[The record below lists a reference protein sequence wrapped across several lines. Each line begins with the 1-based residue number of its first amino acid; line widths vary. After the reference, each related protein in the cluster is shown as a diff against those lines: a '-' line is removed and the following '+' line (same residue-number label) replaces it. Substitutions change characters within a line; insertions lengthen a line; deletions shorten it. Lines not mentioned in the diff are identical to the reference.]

1 MKKNKRTF
9 TSHEKAM
16 NQNIK
21 NTSWADRIRSDDQ
34 ERKAKSTEVLQS
46 PPPNNSF
53 GSSMDSQF
61 SYAHSNKSS
70 ISFESIQTTER
81 LLDKLDLSL
90 EDELILQEALL
101 EEENA
106 SRNSQLSQTSG
117 PTLCMPASEFPSL
130 RNRTNPPPTYIQ
142 ARDRS
147 LIIDSLK
154 EKDSTLRGK
163 YSSCKVERH
172 LPVKSRYSYIVE
184 EDYDSETF
192 TAMKPQMN
200 RHQKDYKYPNIEN
213 NNRSTNNPNTFN
225 FENYRIENT
234 RLHHFYPMLISS
246 NNNSSD
252 NSANKKSNKV
262 NTSNNIN
269 TSIRNDRIFEKQSCP
284 NEFTPT
290 QKSNCLYRNGSS
302 TSTNTSFSEVG
313 QLSKPNTQSSFESES
328 SSFSKL
334 KLTKSDTTPVKPS
347 PKRSNSSTSTI
358 TKPNTL
364 TNDISLPP
372 TPPYKTH
379 KKKTSLNSLKKLFKS
394 PRTRAKNK
402 KDLESEGS
410 SPIRSATNSLDFSGE
425 NIQFPPTSNTVNNSS
440 PHLARYI
447 FPPNPVFHF
456 KTISSPQSSADRKKN
471 NKARPNR
478 THLRTFSDFHTMEK
492 DTKKDELSPLSEQ
505 SNKPDHPKV
514 RRRTLSLDGMLPNN
528 STQCTVNLSHKKE
541 ESNAASRCGK
551 LKFHLEP
558 YDNDE
563 SSHIGQAITMRHQGK
578 LEESAQRLKKAC
590 ACGNKTAFLLY
601 GLALRHGC
609 GVDKNLKLSLGFLMA
624 ATDIKSFAAEVLDLD
639 INPLNF
645 VSIDDIPDMAP
656 EPMAPA
662 LYECGMAYLKGLGID
677 HPDEIK
683 GLKFLEKAALLGHVD
698 SMCLSGTIWSK
709 TSNVK
714 KKDLSRAAAWF
725 RIADKKGANLLG
737 SDWIYKEKYMKKG
750 RK

>member
-1 MKKNKRTF
+1 
-9 TSHEKAM
+9 M

-21 NTSWADRIRSDDQ
+21 NTSWTDRIRSKDQ
-34 ERKAKSTEVLQS
+34 ERKTDSTEVSQS
-46 PPPNNSF
+46 LPLNNSF
-53 GSSMDSQF
+53 ESSMDSQF

-106 SRNSQLSQTSG
+106 LRNSQLSQANG

-130 RNRTNPPPTYIQ
+130 RYRSNPSPTYIQ

-154 EKDSTLRGK
+154 EKDSSLRGK
-163 YSSCKVERH
+163 FSSCKVERH
-172 LPVKSRYSYIVE
+172 MPKKSRYSYIVE

-192 TAMKPQMN
+192 NISNPQIKRN
-200 RHQKDYKYPNIEN
+200 ERDYKYPNYDSN
-213 NNRSTNNPNTFN
+213 TRGTNTPNSFN

-234 RLHHFYPMLISS
+234 RLHHLYPMLL
-246 NNNSSD
+246 SSD
-252 NSANKKSNKV
+252 NDNKNIKKIN
-262 NTSNNIN
+262 SNNIN
-269 TSIRNDRIFEKQSCP
+269 NSMKNDWKFEKQGSP
-284 NEFTPT
+284 NEFVPAQRST
-290 QKSNCLYRNGSS
+290 CLHRNGSS

-313 QLSKPNTQSSFESES
+313 QLSKPKTQSSFESES
-328 SSFSKL
+328 SSFAKL
-334 KLTKSDTTPVKPS
+334 KSTKSDTTPVKSS
-347 PKRSNSSTSTI
+347 PKRSSSSTSTL
-358 TKPNTL
+358 TKPNTM
-364 TNDISLPP
+364 TSDISVPP

-379 KKKTSLNSLKKLFKS
+379 KKKSSLSSLKKLFKS
-394 PRTRAKNK
+394 PRARAKNK

-410 SPIRSATNSLDFSGE
+410 SPIHSATNLLDFSGE
-425 NIQFPPTSNTVNNSS
+425 NTQVQPISNTVNNYS
-440 PHLARYI
+440 PHLAKYI
-447 FPPNPVFHF
+447 FPPNPTFHF
-456 KTISSPQSSADRKKN
+456 RTLSSPQSATEKKTN
-471 NKARPNR
+471 SKVRPNR

-492 DTKKDELSPLSEQ
+492 DLRTEELSALTGQ
-505 SNKPDHPKV
+505 SNKPNCPKV
-514 RRRTLSLDGMLPNN
+514 IRRTLSLDSMVPNDQAHYTDTLN
-528 STQCTVNLSHKKE
+528 HRKQ
-541 ESNAASRCGK
+541 ESNTTKKSGK
-551 LKFHLEP
+551 LKFHQEP

-563 SSHIGQAITMRHQGK
+563 SLHIGQAITMRHQGK
-578 LEESAQRLKKAC
+578 LEESAQRLKRAC
-590 ACGNKTAFLLY
+590 ARGNKTAFLLY

-609 GVDKNLKLSLGFLMA
+609 GVDKNLKLSLGYLMA

-645 VSIDDIPDMAP
+645 ISIDDIPDIAP
-656 EPMAPA
+656 EPTAPA
-662 LYECGMAYLKGLGID
+662 LYECGMAYLKGLGTD

-709 TSNVK
+709 TSNIK
-714 KKDLSRAAAWF
+714 KKDLARAAAWF

-737 SDWIYKEKYMKKG
+737 SDWIYKEKYMKRGPK
-750 RK
+750 

>member
-1 MKKNKRTF
+1 
-9 TSHEKAM
+9 M
-16 NQNIK
+16 NQNLK
-21 NTSWADRIRSDDQ
+21 NTSWADRIGSDDQ
-34 ERKAKSTEVLQS
+34 ERKANSSEVSQS

-53 GSSMDSQF
+53 ESSMDSQF

-130 RNRTNPPPTYIQ
+130 RYRTNPSPTYIQ

-147 LIIDSLK
+147 LIIDNLK

-163 YSSCKVERH
+163 YSSGKVERH

-192 TAMKPQMN
+192 SGMKPQMN
-200 RHQKDYKYPNIEN
+200 RNEKDYKYPNLEN
-213 NNRSTNNPNTFN
+213 GNRSTNSPNPFN
-225 FENYRIENT
+225 FEKYRIENT
-234 RLHHFYPMLISS
+234 RLHHLYPTLISD
-246 NNNSSD
+246 NNTSVDNNANSK
-252 NSANKKSNKV
+252 NNRT
-262 NTSNNIN
+262 TSNNIN
-269 TSIRNDRIFEKQSCP
+269 TSTKTDRISEKQSCP
-284 NEFTPT
+284 NEFTTT

-313 QLSKPNTQSSFESES
+313 QLSKPKTQSSFESES

-334 KLTKSDTTPVKPS
+334 KLTKSDTTPIKPS
-347 PKRSNSSTSTI
+347 PKRSISSTSTI
-358 TKPNTL
+358 TKTNTM

-372 TPPYKTH
+372 TPPYKAH

-425 NIQFPPTSNTVNNSS
+425 NIQLPSTSSTINNSS

-456 KTISSPQSSADRKKN
+456 KTASTPQSSTDKKKN
-471 NKARPNR
+471 SKARPNR
-478 THLRTFSDFHTMEK
+478 THLRTFSDFHTTEK
-492 DTKKDELSPLSEQ
+492 DSKIGELSALTEQ
-505 SNKPDHPKV
+505 SNKPYHPKV

-528 STQCTVNLSHKKE
+528 STQCMDSFSHKKE
-541 ESNAASRCGK
+541 GSNATSKCGK
-551 LKFHLEP
+551 LKFHPEP

-609 GVDKNLKLSLGFLMA
+609 GVDKNLKLSLGYLMA

-645 VSIDDIPDMAP
+645 ASMDDIPDIAP
-656 EPMAPA
+656 EPTAPA
-662 LYECGMAYLKGLGID
+662 LYECGMAYLKGLGMD
-677 HPDEIK
+677 HPDERK

-714 KKDLSRAAAWF
+714 KKDLARAAAWF

-737 SDWIYKEKYMKKG
+737 SDWIYKEKYMKQGPK
-750 RK
+750 